1 MRVSEKS
8 VRTIDQRLLYNI
20 LEEKEKQTKLLE
32 RIADTLDTVAM
43 GQDTAQQTLEELA
56 DFILADEEPP
66 VTARGEYP
74 LPGFDGD
81 PLAKFPTIRKDGTN
95 EPAK

>member
-1 MRVSEKS
+1 MGRP
-8 VRTIDQRLLYNI
+8 TRLPLSTDGKI
-20 LEEKEKQTKLLE
+20 LRQLEAQTALLE

-43 GQDTAQQTLEELA
+43 GQDAAQQTLEELA

-66 VTARGEYP
+66 VVAKGEYP

-81 PLAKFPTIRKDGTN
+81 PLAKFPSIRKEEDG
-95 EPAK
+95 K